1 MPDVIR
7 VNDSDEL
14 IPTTDYKYANWQF
27 DNFNPVQSAIVRDK
41 LYETNNNIA
50 IAAATSCGKTL
61 MAEMFMSYDIRV
73 RGGKALYVGPLKALA
88 KEKEQDWCSDSH
100 HFKDLNIS
108 ICTGDYRL
116 TQKRVK
122 ELDEADVIVMTPEML
137 ASRARNE
144 ESEKS
149 NFLRRVGCLVFDESH
164 LLTVP
169 NRGDHI
175 EVALMKI
182 VEINPDVRIV
192 LLSATMPNVDEICR
206 WICNLTGRDT
216 YYLESSFRPCPLNI
230 HYECYYDGDRK
241 YDDVEAQK
249 VGTALGIIEYFD
261 EDKFLIFVHTKRTGK
276 LMLEHLKRHK
286 IDAEFHSADL
296 ALGSRL
302 KLEKKFKEDPN
313 FRVVVS
319 TSTLAWGCYKH
330 GSRVIL
336 PDGSLKDVAKI
347 IAGDKLLCPVGN
359 EFQSKLVK
367 RAETFTSNIGYYVS
381 LECGKT
387 MEVSQDHV
395 FFARKDENTP
405 DWLKVKDLKIGDFLA
420 AINELQKPIIC
431 WSKIEEIKSCEGGE
445 FRELEL
451 EAPHTYIGNGVI
463 SHNCNLPARRVI
475 ITGVHRGL
483 SQVENYDIQQMIGR
497 AGRPAYDP
505 KGDAYILI
513 PESTQKE
520 TIAKLRKKS
529 KIESQLLTYVGTED
543 KPHYKVLAFHLVSE
557 IYSKSITT
565 KEGFHKWFRKSLA
578 HYQNHGFNDKL
589 IDSVIDQLAACFAIT
604 KEDGEYKATNIGKV
618 ASIFYFSPFDV
629 SDLRRNFK
637 QMFDSH
643 YESDDHAVAMALAN
657 IDSFR
662 WGITSRD
669 ERDQM
674 GPFSS
679 LIKRKFGDQ
688 YYTDSVMKSGY
699 AYYNMIT
706 GKYNV
711 PAFAALQAGLRADSD
726 RTLQVLKAID
736 SMSAR
741 WDKQEYFKTLQ
752 KRLTYGVTA
761 NLIDLCQIP
770 DVGKARAERLWAANI
785 RSLDIFVNTDSSVL
799 ASVMKLSQKATDD
812 ALTEAKLI
820 KAKKL
825 VEE

>member
-1 MPDVIR
+1 MPEVIR
-7 VNDSDEL
+7 INDSDVL
-14 IPTTDYKYANWQF
+14 LPTTDYEYANWKF
-27 DNFNPVQSAIVRDK
+27 DKFNPVQSAIVRDK

-61 MAEMFMSYDIRV
+61 MAEMFMSCDIRKN
-73 RGGKALYVGPLKALA
+73 GGKALYVGPLKALA
-88 KEKEQDWCSDSH
+88 KEKEQDWCSDDH
-100 HFKDLNIS
+100 HFKNLNIS

-122 ELDEADVIVMTPEML
+122 EMDEADVIIMTPEML

-149 NFLRRVGCLVFDESH
+149 NFLRSVKCLVFDESH

-192 LLSATMPNVDEICR
+192 LLSATMPNVDEICK
-206 WICNLTGRDT
+206 WICHLTGRDT

-230 HYECYYDGDRK
+230 HYECYYDGDRQ

-249 VGTALGIIEYFD
+249 VGTALGIIEYFH
-261 EDKFLIFVHTKRTGK
+261 EDKFLVFVHTKRTGK

-296 ALGSRL
+296 ALAARL
-302 KLEKKFKEDPN
+302 KLEKKFKEDAD

-319 TSTLAWGCYKH
+319 TSTLAWGC
-330 GSRVIL
+330 
-336 PDGSLKDVAKI
+336 
-347 IAGDKLLCPVGN
+347 
-359 EFQSKLVK
+359 
-367 RAETFTSNIGYYVS
+367 
-381 LECGKT
+381 
-387 MEVSQDHV
+387 
-395 FFARKDENTP
+395 
-405 DWLKVKDLKIGDFLA
+405 
-420 AINELQKPIIC
+420 
-431 WSKIEEIKSCEGGE
+431 
-445 FRELEL
+445 
-451 EAPHTYIGNGVI
+451 
-463 SHNCNLPARRVI
+463 NLPARRVI
-475 ITGVHRGL
+475 ITGVYRGL
-483 SQVENYDIQQMIGR
+483 SPVENYDIQQMIGR

-513 PESTQKE
+513 PETTQKE

-565 KEGFHKWFRKSLA
+565 KEGFHTWFRKSLA
-578 HYQNHGFNDKL
+578 NYQNQGFNDKL
-589 IDSVIDQLAACFAIT
+589 IDTVIDQLAACFAIT
-604 KEDGEYKATNIGKV
+604 KEDDEYKATNIGKV

-637 QMFDSH
+637 QIFDH
-643 YESDDHAVAMALAN
+643 HQESDDHAVAMALGN

-674 GPFSS
+674 GTFSS

-741 WDKQEYFKTLQ
+741 WDKQEYFKVLQ
-752 KRLTYGVTA
+752 KRLTYGVTT
-761 NLIDLCQIP
+761 NLLDLCQIP

-799 ASVMKLSQKATDD
+799 ASVMKLSQKATEE
-812 ALTEAKLI
+812 ALAEAKMI
-820 KAKKL
+820 KVKKL
-825 VEE
+825 VE

>member
-1 MPDVIR
+1 MQP
-7 VNDSDEL
+7 
-14 IPTTDYKYANWQF
+14 
-27 DNFNPVQSAIVRDK
+27 
-41 LYETNNNIA
+41 
-50 IAAATSCGKTL
+50 
-61 MAEMFMSYDIRV
+61 
-73 RGGKALYVGPLKALA
+73 
-88 KEKEQDWCSDSH
+88 
-100 HFKDLNIS
+100 
-108 ICTGDYRL
+108 
-116 TQKRVK
+116 
-122 ELDEADVIVMTPEML
+122 
-137 ASRARNE
+137 
-144 ESEKS
+144 KS
-149 NFLRRVGCLVFDESH
+149 NSPVLCHNSH

-192 LLSATMPNVDEICR
+192 LLSATMPNVDEICK
-206 WICNLTGRDT
+206 WICHLTGRDT
-216 YYLESSFRPCPLNI
+216 YYLESSFRPCPLNV
-230 HYECYYDGDRK
+230 HYECYYDGDKK

-249 VGTALGIIEYFD
+249 VGTALGIVEYFE

-296 ALGSRL
+296 ALASRL
-302 KLEKKFKEDPN
+302 KLEKKFKEDPT

-336 PDGSLKDVAKI
+336 PNGSLKDVAKI
-347 IAGDKLLCPVGN
+347 NAGDKLLCPVGD
-359 EFQSKLVK
+359 EFHAKLVK
-367 RAETFTSNIGYYVS
+367 RAETFTSDIGYCVN

-387 MEVSQDHV
+387 IEVSEDHV
-395 FFARKDENTP
+395 FFAIKSENSPTKSERIYKDQ
-405 DWLKVKDLKIGDFLA
+405 DWVKVKDLRIGDLLA
-420 AINELQKPIIC
+420 TINEVKIKPVIQ
-431 WSKIEEIKSCEGGE
+431 WSKIEEIQLCEGGE

-451 EAPHTYIGNGVI
+451 EPPHSYIGDGVI

-483 SQVENYDIQQMIGR
+483 STVENYDIQQMIGR

-513 PESTQKE
+513 PETTQKE

-565 KEGFHKWFRKSLA
+565 KEGFHTWFRKSLA
-578 HYQNHGFNDKL
+578 NYQNQGFNDKL
-589 IDSVIDQLAACFAIT
+589 IDAVIDQLAACFAIT
-604 KEDGEYKATNIGKV
+604 KENDEYKATNIGKV

-637 QMFDSH
+637 YLFEHHQ
-643 YESDDHAVAMALAN
+643 ESDDHAVAMALGN

-674 GPFSS
+674 GAFSS

-688 YYTDSVMKSGY
+688 FYTDSVMKSGY

-726 RTLQVLKAID
+726 RMLQVLKAID

-741 WDKQEYFKTLQ
+741 WDKQEYFKVLQ
-752 KRLTYGVTA
+752 KRLTYGVTT
-761 NLIDLCQIP
+761 NLLDLCQIP

-785 RSLDIFVNTDSSVL
+785 RSLDIFVNTDPSVL
-799 ASVMKLSQKATDD
+799 ASVMKVSQKATEEVL
-812 ALTEAKLI
+812 AEAKLI
-820 KAKKL
+820 KNRKSIDL
-825 VEE
+825 